1 MHEEDNMSAGLGPHK
16 ATEPGYIVAW
26 RSKNQFRAGKY
37 LDEVMT
43 YGAAHDKAE
52 TLSAKNSKLTFWA
65 EHEPQKFEP
74 H

>member
-1 MHEEDNMSAGLGPHK
+1 MSAGLGPHK

-26 RSKNQFRAGKY
+26 RSKKQFKAGKY

-43 YGAAHDKAE
+43 YGEAQNKAE
-52 TLSAKNSKLTFWA
+52 ALSAKDDELTFWA

>member
-1 MHEEDNMSAGLGPHK
+1 MSAGLGPHK

-26 RSKNQFRAGKY
+26 HSKKQFKAGKY
-37 LDEVMT
+37 LNEVMT
-43 YGAAHDKAE
+43 YGEAHDKAE
-52 TLSAKNSKLTFWA
+52 ALSAKSPELTFWA